1 MRYGQS
7 IFDNLDE
14 ALEYAVVDENREIW
28 AYCTAPKLCG
38 FNWVKQGILV
48 VFIGKD
54 SSVKHWQ
61 SSLIKRHAVA
71 A

>member
-7 IFDNLDE
+7 IFDNLDK
-14 ALEYAVVDENREIW
+14 AFEYAVVDENREIW

-38 FNWVKQGILV
+38 FNWVKQGMLV
-48 VFIGKD
+48 VYVGRD
-54 SSVKHWQ
+54 LSVKNWQ
-61 SSLIKRHAVA
+61 SSLIKRMETA